1 MSPASKE
8 ENRKHKLKQDQIMD
22 AYRRLGGDPKA
33 FTTTHNPGLRQ
44 SVGTVLSKAIS
55 VWNQGGSMP
64 LNKTRLLP
72 GGITVEAVIR
82 RALRSVYGDFI
93 VEELL

>member
-1 MSPASKE
+1 M
-8 ENRKHKLKQDQIMD
+8 HKLTQDQVMD

-44 SVGTVLSKAIS
+44 SVGTVLSKARC
-55 VWNQGGSMP
+55 VWNKAETMP

-72 GGITVEAVIR
+72 GGITVGAVII